1 MFDDLLMQ
9 KRNHSSGK
17 KMRFINQT
25 GNVRVVD
32 GVARFDRERKLNK
45 LLTHDPI
52 LALNA
57 V

>member
-9 KRNHSSGK
+9 KRNHSNGK

-32 GVARFDRERKLNK
+32 GVARFDRERKLNN